1 VKQELESSLQLA
13 VEALLNEQAIEQNK
27 QDTPRVFLTRPKV
40 KEHGDYATNIAMPLA
55 GKLGMKPHDVAVRLL
70 ERVVW
75 PPTVE
80 RTEIAGPGFINI
92 HLKQTSEASIL
103 ARILADGSDYG
114 RISNKTGASAC
125 VEFVSANP
133 TGPMHVGHG
142 RGAVVGDAL
151 ASVLAARG
159 VAVSREYY
167 INDAG
172 GQIGKL
178 ADSLWFRICEMSIQG
193 FAGDLPDGCY
203 PGDYIVEAASC
214 VLKSHA
220 YDDLAAMPDD
230 KRRTLLSGLGIELMM
245 AMVRDDLASLGIH
258 FDTYFSEK
266 TLHESAAVQA
276 LIAQLKADGR
286 VYLGSLPPPKGK
298 EIKDYTPIEQWLF
311 RTTDYGDDVDRPL
324 AKQDGT
330 ATYFAADIAYHMD
343 KIRRGFDRMIDVWG
357 ADHGGYVKRVQA
369 SVEALTGKKQQPEVV
384 LVQMVNL
391 TRDGKP
397 VRMSKRAGTFVTLRE
412 VVDEVGSDAVRFN
425 FLTRR
430 VESQLDFDL
439 ETAKQKNDENPV
451 YYVQYAHARV
461 CAILRKATAE
471 GVAPLP
477 PAEVDVSPLIS
488 NEERRLVRELLAWPE
503 ILEQAAKRLEPY
515 RVATYLMQLAAALH
529 SFYHKHRVVVDDAAL
544 AQARML
550 LVLAVRQVLAN
561 GLTLL
566 GVGTPERM

>member
-1 VKQELESSLQLA
+1 VKQELESSLQQA
-13 VEALLNEQAIEQNK
+13 VESLLGEQSGEQNEQTA
-27 QDTPRVFLTRPKV
+27 PRVVLTRPKIR
-40 KEHGDYATNIAMPLA
+40 EHGDYATNIAMPLA
-55 GKLGMKPHDVAVRLL
+55 GKLGMKPRDVATRLL
-70 ERVVW
+70 EQVVW
-75 PPTVE
+75 PSAVE

-92 HLKQTSEASIL
+92 HLKQASEASIL
-103 ARILADGSDYG
+103 AHILAEGGDYG
-114 RISNKTGASAC
+114 RISRDSGESAC

-172 GQIGKL
+172 MQIGKL
-178 ADSLWFRICEMSIQG
+178 ADSIWFRICELSIAD
-193 FAGDLPDGCY
+193 FNEELPQDCY
-203 PGDYIVEAASC
+203 PGDYIIEAVTC
-214 VLKSHA
+214 LLKTHA
-220 YDDLAAMPDD
+220 YDDLAAMAEDE
-230 KRRTLLSGLGIELMM
+230 RRALLSELGIELMM
-245 AMVRDDLASLGIH
+245 GMVRDDLASLGIV

-266 TLHESAAVQA
+266 SLHASGAVQA
-276 LIAQLKADGR
+276 LISQLKEENR
-286 VYLGSLPPPKGK
+286 VYLGCLPPPKGK
-298 EIKDYTPIEQWLF
+298 EIKDYKPVEQWLF

-330 ATYFAADIAYHMD
+330 ATYFAADIAYHVN
-343 KIRRGFDRMIDVWG
+343 KIGRGFDRMIDVWG

-369 SVEALTGKKQQPEVV
+369 SVQALTGKQQQPEVV

-461 CAILRKATAE
+461 CAILRKAVSE
-471 GVAPLP
+471 GVVPLSP
-477 PAEVDVSPLIS
+477 EDVDVSPLIS
-488 NEERRLVRELLAWPE
+488 DEERRLVRELLAWPE
-503 ILEQAAKRLEPY
+503 VLEQAAQRLEPY

-529 SFYHKHRVVVDDAAL
+529 SFYHKHRVVVEDADL

-561 GLTLL
+561 GLELL
-566 GVGTPERM
+566 GVSAPEQM